1 MKMRVKIRAKMR
13 SIMNRHAE
21 KKSNKA
27 YRNRMTTWEYPLHA
41 HYVFRHSVYGE
52 GPVAEFNYHYHST
65 VAYYSELIKEIQKYE
80 EAYCFFIEKAIANN
94 YRVLI
99 NSANG
104 QRELFTFASDN
115 TQLAEIAKIGIDSGV
130 LNIVDQNGCRV
141 FPPRAP
147 KGKYDARY
155 NRMHIKQKMAFAA
168 EDILYGLNTDREFNI
183 KRHEQLCK
191 DYAMLYQDINPDV
204 VRFCDAFHLDF
215 NEMYNMC

>member
-1 MKMRVKIRAKMR
+1 MNMRQ
-13 SIMNRHAE
+13 IMNRRAE
-21 KKSNKA
+21 KKSHKA
-27 YRNRMTTWEYPLHA
+27 CRKCMTTWEYPLHA

-52 GPVAEFNYHYHST
+52 GPVAEFNYHYRSLI
-65 VAYYSELIKEIQKYE
+65 AYYSELIKEIEKYE
-80 EAYCFFIEKAIANN
+80 EAYCFFIEKAIANK
-94 YRVLI
+94 YRVFI

-115 TQLAEIAKIGIDSGV
+115 TKLAEIAKIGFDSGV
-130 LNIVDQNGCRV
+130 LNIADQNGCRV

-155 NRMHIKQKMAFAA
+155 NRMHVMQKMAFAA
-168 EDILYGLNTDREFNI
+168 EDILYGLKTDREFNI

-191 DYAMLYQDINPDV
+191 DYAMLRQHINPDA
-204 VRFCDAFHLDF
+204 VRFCDTFNMDV